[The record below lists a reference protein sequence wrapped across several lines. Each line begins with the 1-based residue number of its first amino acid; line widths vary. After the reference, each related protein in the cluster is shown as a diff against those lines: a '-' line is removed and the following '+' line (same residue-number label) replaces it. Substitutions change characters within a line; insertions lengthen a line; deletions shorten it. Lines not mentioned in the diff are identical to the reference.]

1 MSEMRTYECWVY
13 DSGCR
18 ADMVSKPEAEAV
30 LAAQDKVIADK
41 DKAIRH
47 HKFKRCLKNAES
59 CLHKS
64 WFYYEKHYESSA
76 RKMWKWRQRWL
87 KLAKQFNSTAQ

>member
-1 MSEMRTYECWVY
+1 MSAMRTYECWVY
-13 DSGCR
+13 DLGFR
-18 ADMVSKPEAEAV
+18 ADMVSRPEAEAV
-30 LAAQDKVIADK
+30 LAAQ

-87 KLAKQFNSTAQ
+87 ELAKQFNSTAR